1 MRSLALGTILLGL
14 CSQSVPAQS
23 TSSEGTS
30 LIEFADRFDQAQ
42 LQKEGRLLEQMV
54 ADDLVFITGSGE
66 RKGKRDFIA
75 GWTDPADSYNP
86 ITLSDRVVT
95 PLGPD
100 AGMVSAETVLRGTS
114 GGKSFSSRFRFT
126 DTFKRTNGEWRAV
139 HIQVTRISK

>member
-1 MRSLALGTILLGL
+1 MRFLALGTILLGL
-14 CSQSVPAQS
+14 CSQSVLAQS
-23 TSSEGTS
+23 ASPEGTS
-30 LIEFADRFDQAQ
+30 LIEFADRFDRAQ
-42 LQKEGRLLEQMV
+42 LQKDRRRLEQMV

-75 GWTDPADSYNP
+75 GWTGPADRYNP

-100 AGMVSAETVLRGTS
+100 AGMVSAETVLSGTS

-139 HIQVTRISK
+139 HIQVTRITK